1 MAIDPIRTAG
11 EIQDRFRRYLRTT
24 FAFPEEYADLREQFR
39 QRLDDPGR
47 LFRGPYLHGLA
58 PYVLDASVA
67 ELVSRGVLPAKLAEL
82 PLVPSDRPLYRHQVK
97 AIERLK
103 TGRNVIVSSGTGS
116 GKTLSFLAPIL
127 ASVLADPKPGV
138 HALLLYPMNA
148 LVNDQLKNLRR
159 IVRPESGVTFGRYIN
174 TEVTPQKQ
182 KDAER
187 LYPDWKEHTNE
198 VISREVFRQTPP
210 HLLVTNY
217 AMLEYLLLRA
227 DDSPLF
233 HGPWRFV
240 VVDEAHTY
248 GGTKGG
254 EVALLLRRLVARVKR
269 ADQKPPQYIATSASL
284 GTEDAGHREEVLK
297 FARDLFNAPFDSDD
311 LIEAERN
318 HAPVAGGTTPDPTV
332 YVHPAV
338 TAATEPGAKWT
349 PDLSAALRAAGFP
362 SDAVSEAERL
372 GASDVEAGLFQAFE
386 HDTRIGK
393 LRQEVKEPTLLKTA
407 AHTVFEVNTAESE
420 DQLCGLVRV
429 ANRARVPGGT
439 AQLVPCRYHL
449 FARGLSGAG
458 VSLEPA
464 GGVARPTLYLEPTR
478 ETPDGRLV
486 LDLFACR
493 KCGQPYLRG
502 RTADTE
508 NGKVLRPG
516 GRDDGDGWAWAT
528 WAEPGRRSD
537 DEADEA
543 DDADE
548 TFAEYA
554 WNVIDGRYR
563 GLGADTPTAD
573 EVRLWELPDAD
584 EELTSC
590 RICGG
595 RNTVT
600 EIRADSDA
608 AQAVL
613 ADAFYRCLPE
623 AVPPPAGKPEPLH
636 YPGRGRKLLT
646 FADSRQ
652 SAAYFAPY
660 LENTNREQI
669 DRWLVYQACREAAGG
684 GETDA
689 ASLVDRMVRFA
700 DDRELFLPTDP
711 PQQKRGRCAL
721 AAVKEFCVPFGR
733 RQSLEALALV
743 ACRVTLAKNRWS
755 PPPPLL
761 AYLSADELASVAQ
774 VLLATVRQTLA
785 IELPGEVVPDDPLFL
800 YAGGQ
805 HGFEAKPSGT
815 KSARFT
821 LHGFCPAVAPN
832 RQRRSAYLQQVLWE
846 AARRAGTNPP
856 ADADIPTLLDEMW
869 KSLTSG
875 AFPVLSRATLDK
887 GTTGHRLKWHDLRLR
902 TSGTWYVCRHCRQWA
917 ADSVL
922 SVCPSFRCGGRLMPA
937 DTEQELADH
946 HYRRTFRGVGGDP
959 LSMVAKEHTAQ
970 LGAQAATAYQ
980 QAFQDGHH
988 ESEGQINLLS
998 SSTTF
1003 ELGVDLGDLEAVFL
1017 RNVPPSAANYQ
1028 QRAGRAGRGAGT
1040 AAMAVTFVQSRS
1052 HDEHHFANPPRLIGG
1067 VVRPPRVELAN
1078 EAIYVR
1084 HIVAVLIA
1092 EFVRQ
1097 RADAGQDIR
1106 HVCHLFPDAPAVAP
1120 ADDFLADLSA
1130 ALQRNAA
1137 AVRVLV
1143 PHSRPDHARLTDDIC
1158 NRVREAREF
1167 YDSEVRSYRDAID
1180 KLREDELAARQAN
1193 RTDVARAVSGRAY
1206 SLEAR
1211 LKDFREK
1218 DWVSF
1223 LSDRVVLPS
1232 YAFPIY
1238 NVSLDTAHRGL
1249 KLDRDLRLAL
1259 TEYVPGAEVV
1269 ADGKLWKSVGV
1280 KKPYTGQLEEK
1291 WYAKCKGCG
1300 HVMRHLDREQVFPV
1314 DVCPVCSEPNP
1325 RRHLYRVPKYG
1336 FTTDLMTN
1344 GEQLAFDKPHRI
1356 RSSQVLFDPQREEN
1370 DPAVCHI
1377 GDAARGLTVRT
1388 ADRADFFV
1396 FNAGDEADGR
1406 GFRLCKLCMREV
1418 QVKTTG
1424 RGKAKKEEV
1433 LPHDTPFG
1441 RKCPGNGYDRVHLGH
1456 EFPSC
1461 VARLQFTGSGWGR
1474 GDQANWL
1481 SLLYAVLGGM
1491 ADALG
1496 VDAADVNGVIR
1507 PLPGGGGAAQEVVI
1521 FDDVPGGAGH
1531 CLRLAGEDELRRVL
1545 AAAHARVANCTCGES
1560 ASCYACLRSY
1570 RNQFCHDDLTR
1581 GVVADYLAML
1591 TEDTAADGDRRY
1603 DLPDVGGALRSAIRS
1618 AARLDVVAD
1627 RLDPAG
1633 PPEGG
1638 PWHLPML
1645 EAASREG
1652 SRVRLAV
1659 REWGGE
1665 NDPPPAHL
1673 LALAQA
1679 GAEVLRVKPDAPPPP
1694 YALLSLDRADAPG
1707 PRAVG
1712 FHWGDRRTTAF
1723 DATTHRREVWHSRS
1737 AARVAAAATELDAWF
1752 AAHAEPLPL
1761 DALFQSR
1768 PGCRVHTFRRGGPV
1782 DFGPVLSGLRGKRV
1796 TGLHLQDPYL
1806 LQPHQME
1813 ALGRFLV
1820 AVPWEP
1826 DGEVPIRVVT
1836 HMADGDPQKRHQFTA
1851 ARQRS
1856 ELEARLKAVPEA
1868 QPDLQLRHPR
1878 YAPLHMRFAH
1888 FRLADG
1894 ERLYV
1899 FERGLDIADPR
1910 SGTARGDSYALEFD
1924 PVPLEFKAVLGTVE

>member
-39 QRLDDPGR
+39 LRLEDPGR

-58 PYVLDASVA
+58 PYVRDASVA
-67 ELVSRGVLPAKLAEL
+67 ELVRRGVLPAPLARL
-82 PLVPSDRPLYRHQVK
+82 PLVPADRPLYRHQVK

-103 TGRNVIVSSGTGS
+103 AGRNVIVSSGTGS

-159 IVRPESGVTFGRYIN
+159 ILSGSAVTFGRYIN
-174 TEVTPQKQ
+174 SEVTPNK
-182 KDAER
+182 ER
-187 LYPDWKEHTNE
+187 DGRRLHPTAPANE
-198 VISREVFRQTPP
+198 VVSREVFRESPP

-233 HGPWRFV
+233 AGPWRFV

-269 ADQKPPQYIATSASL
+269 AGQTPPQYIATSASL
-284 GTEDAGHREEVLK
+284 GTEDAGRREEVLK
-297 FARDLFNAPFDSDD
+297 FARDLFNAPFDSAD
-311 LIEAERN
+311 LIEAERD
-318 HAPVAGGTTPDPTV
+318 HAPVAGGTTPDPAV

-349 PDLSAALRAAGFP
+349 PGLSAALRAGGFP
-362 SDAVSEAERL
+362 ADGVRAAEAL
-372 GASDVEAGLFQAFE
+372 GATDVAAGLFRAFE
-386 HDTRIGK
+386 HDTRVTK
-393 LRQEVKEPTLLKTA
+393 LRQVVEHPTDLPTA
-407 AHTVFEVNTAESE
+407 AVVVIGSDTPAAVN
-420 DQLCGLVRV
+420 QLCGLVRV
-429 ANRARVPGGT
+429 ANKAKVPDGT

-464 GGVARPTLYLEPTR
+464 EGMGRPTLHLEPTR
-478 ETPDGRLV
+478 ETPDGRVV

-502 RTADTE
+502 RATETE

-528 WAEPGRRSD
+528 WAKPGRRSD
-537 DEADEA
+537 DETDEA
-543 DDADE
+543 AAADE
-548 TFAEYA
+548 TFAEHA
-554 WNVIDGRYR
+554 WNVTDGRYR
-563 GLGADTPTAD
+563 ALGTDSPTAD

-584 EELTSC
+584 EELTGC
-590 RICGG
+590 RSCGG

-600 EIRADSDA
+600 EITADSDS

-623 AVPPPAGKPEPLH
+623 APPPPAGKPEPLQ

-660 LENTNREQI
+660 LQSTNREQL
-669 DRWLVYQACREAAGG
+669 DRWLVYQACRQAAKD

-689 ASLVDRMVRFA
+689 DTLIDRMTRLGTEVG
-700 DDRELFLPTDP
+700 LFLPNEP
-711 PQQKRGRCAL
+711 VQQKRKRCAM

-733 RQSLEALALV
+733 RESLEALTLI
-743 ACRVTLAKNRWS
+743 ACRVELQRRWT
-755 PPPPLL
+755 PPPALL
-761 AYLSADELASVAQ
+761 AFLSADELAGVAQ
-774 VLLATVRQTLA
+774 VLLATVRQALA
-785 IELPGEVVPDDPLFL
+785 IELPDEVVPDDPAFR

-805 HGFEAKPSGT
+805 HAMVAQGSET
-815 KSARFT
+815 KAGRFV
-821 LHGFCPAVAPN
+821 LHGFTPLVRPHL
-832 RQRRSAYLQQVLWE
+832 QRRSAYLHKVLTE
-846 AARRAGTNPP
+846 AAERAGANSP
-856 ADADIPTLLDEMW
+856 ADAELPALLDEIW
-869 KSLTSG
+869 KSLTTG
-875 AFPVLSRATLDK
+875 AFPVLSRATLDR
-887 GTTGHRLKWHDLRLR
+887 GTTGHRLKWQDLRLR
-902 TSGTWYVCRHCRQWA
+902 TTGQWYICQHCRQWA

-922 SVCPSFRCGGRLMPA
+922 GVCPSFRCGGRLMPA
-937 DTEQELADH
+937 DPEQELADH

-959 LSMVAKEHTAQ
+959 VPMVAKEHTAQ
-970 LGAQAATAYQ
+970 LGAQSATDYQ
-980 QAFQDGHH
+980 SAFQDGYH
-988 ESEGQINLLS
+988 EKEGQINLLS

-1017 RNVPPSAANYQ
+1017 RNVPPTAANYQ

-1040 AAMAVTFVQSRS
+1040 AAVAVTFVQSRS

-1092 EFVRQ
+1092 EFVRL
-1097 RADAGQDIR
+1097 RADAGQEIR

-1120 ADDFLADLSA
+1120 ADDFLADLPA
-1130 ALQRNAA
+1130 ALQRNAST
-1137 AVRVLV
+1137 VRVLV
-1143 PHSRPDHARLTDDIC
+1143 PYAQPDHARLTDDIRK
-1158 NRVREAREF
+1158 RVREAREF
-1167 YDSEVRSYRDAID
+1167 YDSEVKSYRDAID

-1193 RTDVARAVSGRAY
+1193 RMDVARAVSGRAY
-1206 SLEAR
+1206 SLEGR

-1269 ADGKLWKSVGV
+1269 ADGRLWKSVGI
-1280 KKPYTGQLEEK
+1280 KRPFTGQLEEK
-1291 WYAKCKGCG
+1291 YYAKCKGCG
-1300 HVMRHLDREQVFPV
+1300 HVMRHLEKERVFP
-1314 DVCPVCSEPNP
+1314 DDICPVCSEPNP
-1325 RRHLYRVPKYG
+1325 RRHLYRVPAYG

-1344 GEQLAFDKPHRI
+1344 GEELAFDKPHRI

-1370 DPAVCHI
+1370 DPAACRI
-1377 GDAARGLTVRT
+1377 GYAARGLTVRT

-1396 FNAGDEADGR
+1396 FNSGDEDDGR
-1406 GFRLCKLCMREV
+1406 GFRLCKLCMRQLPKKEE
-1418 QVKTTG
+1418 G
-1424 RGKAKKEEV
+1424 RGKNRKEV
-1433 LPHDTPFG
+1433 MVPHDTPFG
-1441 RKCPGNGYDRVHLGH
+1441 RKCPGTGFDRVHLGH
-1456 EFPSC
+1456 EFRSSA
-1461 VARLQFTGSGWGR
+1461 ARLQFTGSGWGR

-1491 ADALG
+1491 VDALG

-1545 AAAHARVANCTCGES
+1545 AAAHARVANCACGES

-1570 RNQFCHDDLTR
+1570 RNQFCHDDLAR
-1581 GVVADYLAML
+1581 GPVADYLAML
-1591 TEDTAADGDRRY
+1591 TQETDSEADRRY
-1603 DLPDVGGALRSAIRS
+1603 DLPDVGGALRAAIRS
-1618 AARLDVVAD
+1618 AARLDLIAD
-1627 RLDPAG
+1627 RLDTDG

-1645 EAASREG
+1645 ETASRD
-1652 SRVRLAV
+1652 STRVRVAV
-1659 REWGGE
+1659 KGWG
-1665 NDPPPAHL
+1665 DASAQPPAHL

-1694 YALLSLDRADAPG
+1694 YALLALDRADAPD
-1707 PRAVG
+1707 RRSVG
-1712 FHWGDRRTTAF
+1712 FHWGELRTTTF
-1723 DATTHRREVWHSRS
+1723 DATTHRREAWHTRS
-1737 AARVAAAATELDAWF
+1737 AARLTAAAAELECWF
-1752 AAHAEPLPL
+1752 TSHTEPLPFE
-1761 DALFQSR
+1761 ALFRSR
-1768 PGCRVHTFRRGGPV
+1768 QGCQVHPFRRGAAV
-1782 DFGPVLSGLRGKRV
+1782 SFAELLSGLRGKHV
-1796 TGLHLQDPYL
+1796 TALVLQDPYL
-1806 LQPHQME
+1806 LQMHQMA
-1813 ALGRFLV
+1813 ALDRFLA
-1820 AVPWEP
+1820 AVPWAD
-1826 DGEVPIRVVT
+1826 DGVSVRVVAQL
-1836 HMADGDPQKRHQFTA
+1836 ADGDPRKPDQLTPS
-1851 ARQRS
+1851 RQRS
-1856 ELEARLKAVPEA
+1856 ELTTRAQKVAGGNAVV
-1868 QPDLQLRHPR
+1868 DLRER
-1878 YAPLHMRFAH
+1878 RFTPLHMRFAH
-1888 FRLADG
+1888 FRLTDG

-1910 SGTARGDSYALEFD
+1910 SGTARADGYVLEFH
-1924 PVPLEFKAVLGTVE
+1924 PIPPELRRVLGVSK